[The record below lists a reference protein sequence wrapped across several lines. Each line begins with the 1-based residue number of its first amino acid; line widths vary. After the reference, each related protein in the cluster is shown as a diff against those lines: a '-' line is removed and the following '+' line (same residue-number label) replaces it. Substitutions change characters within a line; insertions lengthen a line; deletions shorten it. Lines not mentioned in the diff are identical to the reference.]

1 MMEIRPVRALRCFI
15 TPLLAII
22 LITAVFLSAASVCRS
37 DDDVAVLARQIDD
50 LKKDG
55 RVREAIPLAARLVSI
70 RESTHG
76 PDHPA
81 TAVALMGLGN
91 LYRMAGLFTDAEP
104 LLKRALSIQ
113 ERAPRGPDRPAVAQN
128 LMLLAIVYTSTGRYA
143 EAEPLLKRALDIRQR
158 TQMQRPGAIAFNQVL
173 LADVYHHVGREA
185 EAESLL
191 EDALNGWDKDQDLPP
206 EAIAFSLT
214 LIAKIYR
221 TSGRYAEAEPLIQR
235 SLAICE
241 KGLGPDHPTVAFTLN
256 NLAMI
261 YRRTGRNADVES
273 LYKRS
278 LAIFRKSFGDN
289 HPAISASLSNLAFYY
304 GTTGGH
310 QQAHSC
316 FTSSLGIQDSLRE
329 SVFTLLT
336 EKQKLSYMKTQ
347 EMTIHGYVSHTL
359 SFPRSSAATV
369 VDAFN
374 AWLRWKGSVIEAQGR
389 YLDALGASDDPKV
402 RETFKELTAL
412 KRDIARLQL
421 AGTGK
426 TAPGDYA
433 RKMSELVK
441 KKESVEP
448 ELMAASREF
457 MLQKKAQTA
466 DVGTLSS
473 ALSRDSAYL
482 DYARITLFDF
492 RKRTWTEPH
501 YLLFLLTPG
510 ETVEVQLIDTGAS
523 ENVDRHINA
532 YLGEMA
538 RAGREGVLPSEKKLK
553 AEASVLYDILV
564 KPVEPSLKGRK
575 RLLVSPDGN
584 LNLIPFEALVEPAG
598 TYLIED
604 FLVSYVGAGRDM
616 LKFAKAKLAG
626 GESLIIADPDYDL
639 GQKEVE
645 KARSSAGLRSAGTKG
660 HVSRDAAG
668 MRFDRLPDTRE
679 EADTIEKI
687 LHDRFGQKVF
697 NEQDKRALELVLFR
711 VSSPKVLHL
720 ATHGYF
726 LAEEETKQSEKAAE
740 LPLTGDPMQD
750 TPITIENPM
759 LRSGIVLAG
768 ANASLKE
775 GKDEGMVTAE
785 KVLGLN
791 LGGTDLVVLSA
802 CQTGVGDIQSGE
814 GVFGLKRAFIL
825 SGAKT
830 LVMSLWSVPS
840 KETVDLMTAFYALL
854 SEGKTPSEALS
865 QAKLTLMKQ
874 KPHPFFWAAF
884 VLTGSP

>member
-1 MMEIRPVRALRCFI
+1 MMSFLR
-15 TPLLAII
+15 
-22 LITAVFLSAASVCRS
+22 ITAAFLSVII
-37 DDDVAVLARQIDD
+37 AVMMLLPDPSPGQSADNIAGLTRQIEE

-55 RVREAIPLAARLVSI
+55 RVQEAIPLAARLVSV

-76 PDHPA
+76 PDHPV
-81 TAVALMGLGN
+81 TAMALMGLGN
-91 LYRMAGLFTDAEP
+91 LYRMAGRFTDAEP
-104 LLKRALSIQ
+104 LLSRSLSIQ

-128 LMLLAIVYTSTGRYA
+128 LMLLAMVYTSTGRYA

-158 TQMQRPGAIAFNQVL
+158 TQTQRPGAIAFNQVL
-173 LADVYHHVGREA
+173 LADVYHHTGRQA
-185 EAESLL
+185 DAESLL
-191 EDALNGWDKDQDLPP
+191 KKALEIWDRDQDLPP

-214 LIAKIYR
+214 LIAKLYR
-221 TSGRYAEAEPLIQR
+221 KSGRYAEAEPLIER
-235 SLAICE
+235 SLAICRKE
-241 KGLGPDHPTVAFTLN
+241 LGEDHPTVAFGLN

-261 YRRTGRNADVES
+261 YRRTGRNAEVES
-273 LYKRS
+273 LYRRS
-278 LAIFRKSFGDN
+278 LAIFQKSFGDN
-289 HPAISASLSNLAFYY
+289 HPAVSISFNNLAFYY
-304 GTTGGH
+304 GTTGRH
-310 QQAHSC
+310 HEAHSC
-316 FTSSLGIQDSLRE
+316 FARSLGIQDSLRE

-347 EMTIHGYVSHTL
+347 EMTIHGYVSHTA
-359 SFPRSSAATV
+359 SFPRSSATAV

-374 AWLRWKGSVIEAQGR
+374 AWLKWKGSVIEAQGR
-389 YLDALGASDDPKV
+389 YLDALGTSEDPKV
-402 RETFKELTAL
+402 REKFKELTAL

-421 AGTGK
+421 AGAGK
-426 TAPGDYA
+426 AASEDYT
-433 RKMSELVK
+433 RRMSELEK
-441 KKESVEP
+441 RKASVEP

-473 ALSRDSAYL
+473 SLSRDSAYL
-482 DYARITLFDF
+482 DYARITRFDF
-492 RKRTWTEPH
+492 RKRKWTEPR
-501 YLLFLLTPG
+501 YMLFLLIPG
-510 ETVEVQLIDTGAS
+510 ETREVRLIDIGPS

-532 YLGEMA
+532 YLKEMA
-538 RAGREGVLPSEKKLK
+538 RAGTEGALPSEKKLK
-553 AEASVLYDILV
+553 AEASALHDLLIR
-564 KPVEPSLKGRK
+564 PVNPSLKGRK

-584 LNLIPFEALVEPAG
+584 LNLIPFEALVNPAG
-598 TYLIED
+598 AYLIED

-616 LKFAKAKLAG
+616 VKFAKATLAG

-645 KARSSAGLRSAGTKG
+645 KARSSAGLRAADTKG
-660 HVSRDAAG
+660 HVSRDATG
-668 MRFDRLPDTRE
+668 MHFDRLPDTKE

-687 LHDRFGQKVF
+687 LHGRFGQKVF
-697 NEQDKRALELVLFR
+697 NEQDKKALELVLFHM
-711 VSSPKVLHL
+711 SSPKVLHL

-726 LAEEETKQSEKAAE
+726 LAEEKTKQSEKMGE
-740 LPLTGDPMQD
+740 LPLTGDPLED
-750 TPITIENPM
+750 TPVTIENPM

-768 ANASLKE
+768 ANTSLKE

-791 LGGTDLVVLSA
+791 LRGTDLVVLSA

-840 KETVDLMTAFYALL
+840 KETVDLMTSFYALL
-854 SEGKTPSEALS
+854 SEGKSPSEALR
-865 QAKLTLMKQ
+865 QAKLTIMKH
-874 KPHPFFWAAF
+874 KSHPFFWAAF
-884 VLTGSP
+884 ILTGSP